1 MSLPAV
7 ELAFATKPALLRAA
21 ISFAIRGDIE
31 PTPMLER
38 PWARRAAEAASVE
51 EFLGIVGRVLVEGER
66 RSAGLVLAAF
76 EAANQ
81 DESMS
86 ALADR
91 LRTQRAET
99 AGWFVDGLVARG
111 ALRDDIAREH
121 AVDTIWL
128 LMDPHGFHVL
138 TRFRGWSAERFGRGS
153 STASAGFFSCR
164 SADVN
169 PSGGHDERPTKQPRA
184 RPRGARPRGERAPP
198 PPRRNTRPR
207 VELRIGDSIVIDPPR
222 ISVMLI
228 VPDGAAAVS
237 WYANALGA
245 RPLWDLGGVAGMHID
260 GAPFFLHE
268 AVAGREREQKSA
280 RGRPDDLPGRGVR
293 RHTRGADR
301 ARGSGRSHGRRAA
314 HRPRRPVGNAPAGR
328 VHRSVRASV
337 VGRGPLAAAA
347 VAGMTDPAPACRA
360 RGAR

>member
-1 MSLPAV
+1 VTRERILAAAGAEFESRGYAATRMRAIAEAAGVSLPAV

-138 TRFRGWSAERFGRGS
+138 TRFRGWSAERFG
-153 STASAGFFSCR
+153 AWF
-164 SADVN
+164 V
-169 PSGGHDERPTKQPRA
+169 
-184 RPRGARPRGERAPP
+184 
-198 PPRRNTRPR
+198 
-207 VELRIGDSIVIDPPR
+207 DSIRRLLLVQ
-222 ISVMLI
+222 
-228 VPDGAAAVS
+228 
-237 WYANALGA
+237 
-245 RPLWDLGGVAGMHID
+245 
-260 GAPFFLHE
+260 
-268 AVAGREREQKSA
+268 ER
-280 RGRPDDLPGRGVR
+280 
-293 RHTRGADR
+293 
-301 ARGSGRSHGRRAA
+301 
-314 HRPRRPVGNAPAGR
+314 
-328 VHRSVRASV
+328 
-337 VGRGPLAAAA
+337 
-347 VAGMTDPAPACRA
+347 
-360 RGAR
+360 